1 MEQEKKRQMI
11 LSLAFGKLWTSV
23 KMTGKYEALYYDK
36 EVILK
41 ILLMKLQ
48 FMIVF
53 TWDLCRFNQLN

>member
-1 MEQEKKRQMI
+1 
-11 LSLAFGKLWTSV
+11 
-23 KMTGKYEALYYDK
+23 MTEKYEALYYDK